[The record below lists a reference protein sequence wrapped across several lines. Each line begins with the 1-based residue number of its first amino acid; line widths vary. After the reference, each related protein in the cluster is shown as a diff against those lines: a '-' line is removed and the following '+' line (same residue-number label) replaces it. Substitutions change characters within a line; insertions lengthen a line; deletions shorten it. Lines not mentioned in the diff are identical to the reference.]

1 MDCGLVVFDQS
12 SDYHDLLH
20 EAGEHAVGANAD
32 LVVLRLLT
40 GPEYEADTEVLDSIG
55 EIENVNYDSRAVLD
69 AAVAS
74 LEETVHEVLPAEIA
88 IDTIAKA
95 AEEENIASAVVETAR
110 NHHCDHVYL
119 LGRQRSPTGKALFGD
134 IAQRVVLNFDGYVTL
149 KTD

>member
-1 MDCGLVVFDQS
+1 MDCGLVVINQTPE
-12 SDYHDLLH
+12 HRELLH

-32 LVVLRLLT
+32 LVVLRLMT
-40 GPEYEADTEVLDSIG
+40 DSEYEPDTEVLDSIG
-55 EIENVNYDSRAVLD
+55 EVENVRYDNRAVLD

-88 IDTIAKA
+88 IETIAKA
-95 AEEENIASAVVETAR
+95 TEEEDIASAVVETAK
-110 NHHCDHVYL
+110 NHNCDHVYI

-134 IAQRVVLNFDGYVTL
+134 IAQRVVLSFDGYVTL